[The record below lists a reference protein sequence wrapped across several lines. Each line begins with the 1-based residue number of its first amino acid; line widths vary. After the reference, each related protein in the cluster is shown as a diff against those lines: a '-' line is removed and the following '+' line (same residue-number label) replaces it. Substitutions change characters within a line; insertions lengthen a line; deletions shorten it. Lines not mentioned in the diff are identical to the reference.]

1 MGCGFGAMCNPDA
14 TGFAEW
20 RADRIAELVKLTDA
34 QRNKFDE
41 FKSASIK
48 SGEVMRNACLTDG
61 PETVIGRTEAMES
74 DK

>member
-20 RADRIAELVKLTDA
+20 QADRIAELVKLTDA
-34 QRNKFDE
+34 QRSKFDE
-41 FKSASIK
+41 FKSA
-48 SGEVMRNACLTDG
+48 EVMRNACLADV
-61 PETVIGRTEAMES
+61 PETIIGRTEAMES

>member
-34 QRNKFDE
+34 QRIKFDE
-41 FKSASIK
+41 FKSA
-48 SGEVMRNACLTDG
+48 EVMRNACLTDV
-61 PETVIGRTEAMES
+61 PETIIGRTEAMES

>member
-14 TGFAEW
+14 TGFAQW

-34 QRNKFDE
+34 QRSKFDE
-41 FKSASIK
+41 FKSA
-48 SGEVMRNACLTDG
+48 EVMRNACLADV
-61 PETVIGRTEAMES
+61 PEMIIGRTEAMES